1 MSTDNLSPTKK
12 ALLAMWEAVRER
24 IISPEC
30 DDEAILANANKLKIL
45 NQDAFREDEFMTYDE
60 AIKELGI
67 NYNRNKLSALAK
79 KHGIKSHKF
88 KNSPA
93 GFHKDD
99 ITRLKLILRQKDL
112 GK

>member
-1 MSTDNLSPTKK
+1 MNTDNLSPTKK
-12 ALLAMWEAVRER
+12 ALLAMWDAVRDR

-30 DDEAILANANKLKIL
+30 DDEAILANASKLKIL
-45 NQDAFREDEFMTYDE
+45 NQDAFREDEFLTYDE

-67 NYNRNKLSALAK
+67 NYNRNKLSTLAK
-79 KHGIKSHKF
+79 KYGIKNYKF

-99 ITRLKLILRQKDL
+99 IARLKLILAEEIL
-112 GK
+112 EL